1 MMNWAKY
8 LKKGLIKEQKS
19 NFKQIGK
26 QIIRAEKDLS
36 TFSLVI
42 DADPEWASTIAYQA
56 MLRAGRALLYSFG
69 FLPADGQQHKTV
81 VKITGEILGEKYTTT
96 VKKFDKYRKKRN
108 NFFYDSED
116 AHNFTEA
123 KIALKTAKE
132 LLKEIKK
139 RIKSSNPQMIFDW

>member
-8 LKKGLIKEQKS
+8 LNKGLIKEQKS

-81 VKITGEILGEKYTTT
+81 VKITGEILGDKYTTT

-123 KIALKTAKE
+123 KIALKIAKE

-139 RIKSSNPQMIFDW
+139 RIKSFNPQMMFDL

>member
-8 LKKGLIKEQKS
+8 LNKGLIKEQKS
-19 NFKQIGK
+19 NFKQLGK

-69 FLPADGQQHKTV
+69 FLPADGQPYKLV
-81 VKITGEILGEKYTTT
+81 GSSTT
-96 VKKFDKYRKKRN
+96 F
-108 NFFYDSED
+108 
-116 AHNFTEA
+116 
-123 KIALKTAKE
+123 
-132 LLKEIKK
+132 
-139 RIKSSNPQMIFDW
+139 P